1 MTDKKQFSSE
11 KGFPDLSEE
20 QECSLLASLA
30 PLLES
35 DLAHKEFKNI
45 SKVIKEIYSPHGGY
59 VSLPRIPI
67 DVNVSSPTI
76 DNIYENGFTNPLG
89 SVKIPDTNDLFSIFF
104 SKAMPSLD
112 FLFIALGILNI
123 KYNNASLKFLFGCVF
138 GYMVLKSYR
147 AKDGNTIP
155 FYDYFSTFTS
165 SFDGVGDKEANAP
178 ELFEPNGLI
187 DIIPVWSGAILLV
200 MHSFLGFSP
209 KSSVL
214 RAMVEVTRVNDTQR
228 DNVSFIIVRAMNALS
243 TFFKEVVGEGSISK
257 FFHIDSIQNIDV
269 KIYHDEVED
278 FLGQRNAGICIDG
291 LEAQRLYE
299 SYHVKGRVLLRSV
312 DRNSY
317 DRKALDHLLTKLHQY
332 NTLKIGHHYSLS
344 GNRVEP
350 IAVLARGPPGV
361 GKSVMLH
368 RMATDILRVT
378 ASAKEKIE
386 ITSNPDDYIYV
397 KPTDKFWDGYNDQ
410 TRIVLMDDAFA
421 NRDTASTAQS
431 DAQEIIKMVN
441 SAAYCLPMADAAK
454 KNTTFF
460 RPGLVLASTNL
471 VDFSRLESVTDYKA
485 VERRFHVNM
494 SVAVQPQYLDASGKV
509 DKSKLPHLNNRDID
523 ITGNFDTFFPEDFW
537 IINLKTVHA
546 NKSTE
551 KNGVSYKETLKHI
564 VHLMSVQQIQAQVNQ
579 QIDIQSARSIDY
591 FMEHGDALHVYIPQG
606 GYIGS
611 DIGSS
616 SEESI
621 EYQTEEAFIGEWTH
635 VFNNLSLD
643 HRREFYHRYYAV
655 TSIKSIP
662 NGYSIF
668 QGGIVPIAKRLY
680 SKDFIC
686 LPYYGNYGKIFQ
698 FIERELV
705 SDPDIDFLTGMK
717 KSISMTLAY
726 CKDRILQLVN
736 GAVEF
741 INDNALYIGIGILLA
756 PPLFNLFMTIFRY
769 FFPLGAVEE
778 PAMVPG
784 NPVNLG
790 DFDISYDPQGVVI
803 PGADLS
809 VIPRLLSTD
818 LGTRTAS
825 LDAFTKCI
833 NSYVF
838 SMYFIRDDHLGN
850 REYNRMGL
858 VLNVTGQIFMMNFH
872 FIAQITGQ
880 MREPDYKGSQIM
892 LITATKSINYTMSS
906 EDFLSGYSGGKAA
919 TDNDLAFVKIP
930 MSQVHSVGMRRYFVT
945 NDDVTKYDKLV
956 TLPCTLIGTN
966 ILNPSSRVLVLK
978 KQSVSAKRETVDTV
992 VRENWTGK
1000 RQFYALSNTFGY
1012 AGQDFSA
1019 GDCGSLLMLDN
1030 PTRDNT
1036 IFLGIHCAGGS
1047 RKGFSVSITQ
1057 EKLDTYILEANMVNE
1072 RTYISDDIDIIS
1084 EVYPIE
1090 NQGCMKPIA
1099 RVNVKDAPRSE
1110 DVSAIQKS
1118 RLYNK
1123 IPGIPASVK
1132 TTSRLKPF
1140 FNKAT
1145 GETVDPAKVCL
1156 ANYGFFPPAIPNHF
1170 IEEAI
1175 ASYNNLLRLSI
1186 NTPTS
1191 SRELISFDSS
1201 LESFGFVNTIDPS
1214 TSAGWP
1220 HNVAQKR
1227 GNANLKKAYFGA
1239 IKSGDPG
1246 LIELQRSSLKS
1257 SVDTYRC
1264 MIESGIR
1271 PQFFYTCNL
1280 KDEKLGKEKALS
1292 GRTRMFAGVNFECLI
1307 LFRMYFGSFMSAYVE
1322 SNLEIGSAIGINP
1335 YSADWDTLARNLSK
1349 FNTPG
1354 STCTVGAGDFK
1365 AFDGHEFA
1373 QLLDSCLTIINGWYG
1388 GGVSHPDNVMR
1399 YRLWAEISNARCI
1412 FKDEYYEWFSSM
1424 PSGNPMTAIINT
1436 MVNNI
1441 VFRVAWQVA
1450 NLPIGLFNRNV
1461 YLACLGD
1468 DNIFTVHSDYR
1479 DVFNELNMPKLMD
1492 KCGMVYTTEIKTSA
1506 IVPFRELTSCEFLK
1520 RTFRMIPELN
1530 RWCAPLRL
1538 ESIYE
1543 TLYWTKKGALGNQIT
1558 IDNFSTGLRELALH
1572 GRLPFEEFRDKVMP
1586 VVTQLLPDMEPNGEF
1601 SLVHS
1606 SALTEVLGMSSS
1618 LYF

>member
-1 MTDKKQFSSE
+1 
-11 KGFPDLSEE
+11 
-20 QECSLLASLA
+20 
-30 PLLES
+30 
-35 DLAHKEFKNI
+35 
-45 SKVIKEIYSPHGGY
+45 
-59 VSLPRIPI
+59 
-67 DVNVSSPTI
+67 
-76 DNIYENGFTNPLG
+76 
-89 SVKIPDTNDLFSIFF
+89 
-104 SKAMPSLD
+104 MPSVD

-123 KYNNASLKFLFGCVF
+123 KYNNSSLKFMFGCVF
-138 GYMVLKSYR
+138 GYMVFKAYR
-147 AKDGNTIP
+147 EKDGNAIP
-155 FYDYFSTFTS
+155 FYDNFTAFTD
-165 SFDGVGDKEANAP
+165 SFTGVDDRELNVP
-178 ELFEPNGLI
+178 EVFEPNGLV
-187 DIIPVWSGAILLV
+187 DVIPVWTGAILLV
-200 MHSFLGFSP
+200 MHSVLGFSP
-209 KSSVL
+209 KSTVL

-228 DNVSFIIVRAMNALS
+228 DNVSFIIIRAMNALS
-243 TFFKEVVGEGSISK
+243 AFFKNIVGEGSISK

-269 KIYHDEVED
+269 KVYHDEVED
-278 FLGQRNAGICIDG
+278 FLGQRSAGIRIDG

-299 SYHVKGRVLLRSV
+299 SYQVKGRVLLKAV

-317 DRKALDHLLTKLHQY
+317 DRKALDHLLTKLHHY

-344 GNRVEP
+344 GTRVEP

-368 RMATDILRVT
+368 RMATDVLRVT
-378 ASAKEKIE
+378 ASAREKSE
-386 ITSNPDDYIYV
+386 LVANPDDYIYV

-421 NRDTASTAQS
+421 NRDTSSSAQS
-431 DAQEIIKMVN
+431 DAQEIIKMIN
-441 SAAYCLPMADAAK
+441 SAAYCLPMADASK

-471 VDFSRLESVTDYKA
+471 RDFSRLESVTDYKA

-494 SVAVQPQYLDASGKV
+494 SVEVNPCYLDESGKV
-509 DKSKLPHLNNRDID
+509 DKNKLPHLGDID
-523 ITGNFDTFFPEDFW
+523 IDGTGLFDTYFPEDFW
-537 IINLKTVHA
+537 RIDLKTVHA
-546 NKSTE
+546 NKATE
-551 KNGVSYKETLKHI
+551 RNNVSYKETLKHI
-564 VHLMSVQQIQAQVNQ
+564 VHLMSVQQIQARVNE
-579 QIDIQSARSIDY
+579 QINIESSRSIDY

-611 DIGSS
+611 DPGSS
-616 SEESI
+616 SEESM
-621 EYQTEEAFIGEWTH
+621 EYPNEEAFLSEWSH

-643 HRREFYHRYYAV
+643 HRREFYNRYYGL
-655 TSIKSIP
+655 TTIGSLP
-662 NGYSIF
+662 HGYSIF
-668 QGGIVPIAKRLY
+668 QGGIVPIAKRQY
-680 SKDFIC
+680 NKDFLT
-686 LPYYGNYGKIFQ
+686 LPYFGNFSQIFR
-698 FIERELV
+698 FLERELV
-705 SDPDIDFLTGMK
+705 STPDIDFITGMRRK
-717 KSISMTLAY
+717 LSMTLEY
-726 CKDRILQLVN
+726 CKGKILEFVN

-741 INDNALYIGIGILLA
+741 ITNNALYIGVGILLA
-756 PPLFNLFMTIFRY
+756 PPLFNLFVTIFRY
-769 FFPLGAVEE
+769 FFPLSKVEE
-778 PAMVPG
+778 LPMVPG
-784 NPVNLG
+784 NPVSLG
-790 DFDISYDPQGVVI
+790 DFDISYDPQGVCI
-803 PGADLS
+803 PKADLS

-838 SMYFIRDDHLGN
+838 SMYFIRDDQFGN

-906 EDFLSGYSGGKAA
+906 EDFLSGYTGGKTA

-945 NDDVTKYDKLV
+945 NSDVEKYDKLV
-956 TLPCTLIGTN
+956 NLPCTLIGTN
-966 ILNPSSRVLVLK
+966 ILNPTSRVLVLK

-1000 RQFYALSNTFGY
+1000 RKFYALSNTFGY

-1030 PTRDNT
+1030 PTQDNT

-1047 RKGFSVSITQ
+1047 RKGFSVAVTQ
-1057 EKLDTYILEANMVNE
+1057 EKLDKYIFEADMVNKHTYIC
-1072 RTYISDDIDIIS
+1072 DDIDILG

-1090 NQGCMKPIA
+1090 NQGSMKPIA

-1110 DVSAIQKS
+1110 DISAIQKS

-1123 IPGIPASVK
+1123 IPGIPESVK

-1140 FNKAT
+1140 FNKVT

-1175 ASYNNLLRLSI
+1175 ASYNNLLRLNLNI
-1186 NTPTS
+1186 PLA
-1191 SRELISFDSS
+1191 SRKMISFGAS
-1201 LESFGFVNTIDPS
+1201 LESFGFVNTIDPN

-1227 GNANLKKAYFGA
+1227 GNVNLKKAYFA
-1239 IKSGDPG
+1239 ALKSGDPG
-1246 LIELQRSSLKS
+1246 LIELQRSSLES
-1257 SVDTYRC
+1257 SVDAYKC
-1264 MIESGIR
+1264 MIESGVR

-1307 LFRMYFGSFMSAYVE
+1307 LFRMYFGSFMSVYVE
-1322 SNLEIGSAIGINP
+1322 SNLEVGSAIGINP
-1335 YSADWDTLARNLSK
+1335 YSQDWDTLARNLCR
-1349 FNTPG
+1349 FNTPT

-1388 GGVSHPDNVMR
+1388 GGVDHPDNVMR

-1450 NLPIGLFNRNV
+1450 RIPISLFNKNV

-1479 DVFNELNMPKLMD
+1479 DVFNELIMPGLMD
-1492 KCGMVYTTEIKTSA
+1492 KCGMVYTTEIKTTA
-1506 IVPFRELTSCEFLK
+1506 VVPFRELTSCEFLK
-1520 RTFRMIPELN
+1520 RTFRMIPEMN

-1538 ESIYE
+1538 ESVYE

-1601 SLVHS
+1601 SLVYS
-1606 SALTEVLGMSSS
+1606 SALTDVLGTTTS